1 MSESILI
8 LGANSAIAEATA
20 RCFCKDQ
27 ASFVLVARNKQ
38 QLGLNKEDLLV
49 RGAKKVATYTCDF
62 SDFDSIHDLHKTL
75 SVHFPFDRILIA
87 YGQLSDE
94 KKCAQQAHAII
105 ENYNI
110 NLISPILL
118 LRPIVEDLLAAPRDA
133 HLPGAQIAVISSVAG
148 DRGRASNLY
157 YGSAKAGLS
166 AFLSGL
172 RAKLHGSGI
181 HVLTIKPGFVD
192 TPMTAHLPKNF
203 LFASPTYVGEQIYVA
218 MKKRRHILYTPSLWK
233 WIMLA
238 IKILPEKIF
247 LKIRV

>member
-20 RCFCKDQ
+20 RFFCKDQ
-27 ASFVLVARNKQ
+27 ASFVLVARNQQ

-49 RGAKKVATYTCDF
+49 RGAKQVDTYSCDF
-62 SDFDSIHDLHKTL
+62 SDFEAIKELHKTL
-75 SVHFPFDRILIA
+75 SPHFPFDRILIA

-94 KKCAQQAHAII
+94 KKCAIEESAII
-105 ENYNI
+105 ENYSL

-118 LRPIVEDLLAAPRDA
+118 LRPIVENLLATQKNTQS
-133 HLPGAQIAVISSVAG
+133 PGAQIAVISSVAG

-172 RAKLHGSGI
+172 RAKLHGTGI
-181 HVLTIKPGFVD
+181 NVLTIKPGFVD

-203 LFASPTYVGEQIYVA
+203 LFASPTYVGQQIYIA
-218 MKKRRHILYTPSLWK
+218 MKKRKHILYTPSLWR

-238 IKILPEKIF
+238 IKLLPEKIF
-247 LKIRV
+247 VKIKV